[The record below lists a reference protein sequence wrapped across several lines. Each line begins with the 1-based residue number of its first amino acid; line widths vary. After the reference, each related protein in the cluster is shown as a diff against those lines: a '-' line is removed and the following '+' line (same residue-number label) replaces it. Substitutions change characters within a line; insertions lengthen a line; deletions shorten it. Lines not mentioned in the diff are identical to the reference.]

1 MTTTSVPSVRPPPS
15 RPRTPARWPR
25 ARDRTLAYDVHP
37 APARSEL
44 EPLSAHWQRA
54 LDAADEA
61 VRAAIGSV
69 PEDDLREWR
78 QHLVQEHRE
87 TARLLESVACVART
101 QPRPWLSPVPVRNT
115 MLGLSG
121 AVRACVFDLERVLT
135 DSASL
140 HAWAWGEVF
149 DDFLLRFSQQ
159 TGRHFIPFDRVVD
172 YRSYVDGRPRLEG
185 VHAFLQSRGIR
196 LPEGWTDDSPE
207 AETANGLARRKGA
220 LLASRLRERG
230 VAESPGARRFLEA
243 AHRAGDKCAAI
254 SASANT
260 STVLELT
267 GLAALIDVRVDAE
280 VMRSESLRALPAPDL
295 LLAACR
301 GLAVLPAETAIFT
314 CSPAAVVAGHS
325 AGLAVIGIGD
335 GEQAELLTGFGAERV
350 VPSLRTLLDP
360 RLLGP
365 GDDPTAVGLSRGR
378 RDT

>member
-1 MTTTSVPSVRPPPS
+1 
-15 RPRTPARWPR
+15 
-25 ARDRTLAYDVHP
+25 
-37 APARSEL
+37 
-44 EPLSAHWQRA
+44 
-54 LDAADEA
+54 
-61 VRAAIGSV
+61 
-69 PEDDLREWR
+69 
-78 QHLVQEHRE
+78 
-87 TARLLESVACVART
+87 
-101 QPRPWLSPVPVRNT
+101 

-314 CSPAAVVAGHS
+314 CSPAAVVAGRS

-365 GDDPTAVGLSRGR
+365 GDDPTAVGFVPGPTRHVEDPPRATGFR
-378 RDT
+378 DRRVAVGAHAERDTIEWDRCSAGATVSCPPTKRAAPSGLRGHCADTRTSRSRRP